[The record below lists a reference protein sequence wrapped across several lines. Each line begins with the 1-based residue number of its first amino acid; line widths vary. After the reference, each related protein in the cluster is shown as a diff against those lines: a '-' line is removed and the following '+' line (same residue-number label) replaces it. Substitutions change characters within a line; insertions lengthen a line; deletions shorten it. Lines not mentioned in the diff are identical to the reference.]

1 MADTLT
7 TAQRSERMSR
17 IKGKGT
23 KTELTIRRLVHRLG
37 YRYRL
42 HKKELPG
49 QPDLVFARHRAVI
62 FVHGCFWHRHPD
74 PKCPL
79 ARLPKSRL
87 TFWQPKLD
95 SNRARD
101 IRVEEELKTRG
112 WRVLVIW
119 ECQLRERSRLETIIR
134 EFLG

>member
-7 TAQRSERMSR
+7 AAQRSERMSR

-23 KTELTIRRLVHRLG
+23 KTELTVRRLVHRLG

-42 HKKELPG
+42 HKKDLPG
-49 QPDLVFARHRAVI
+49 QPDMVFARHHAVI

-74 PKCPL
+74 PKCSL

-87 TFWQPKLD
+87 AFWQPKLD
-95 SNRARD
+95 SNRERD
-101 IRVEEELKTRG
+101 IRVEKELKSRG

-119 ECQLRERSRLETIIR
+119 ECQLRDSSRLETIIH

>member
-7 TAQRSERMSR
+7 TAQRSDRMSR

-23 KTELTIRRLVHRLG
+23 KTELTIRRLIHRLG

-42 HKKELPG
+42 HKKDLPG
-49 QPDLVFARHRAVI
+49 QPDMVFARHKAVI
-62 FVHGCFWHRHPD
+62 FIHGCFWHRHPD

-87 TFWQPKLD
+87 TFWQHKLD
-95 SNRARD
+95 SNRTRD

-119 ECQLRERSRLETIIR
+119 ECQLRERSQLETIIR